1 MHNFLNV
8 TVQFLGLF
16 LTFVGI
22 IVAILI
28 NWPAIKKNLKR
39 KDIKE
44 IKEKVSVSKRNLL
57 KGIGAISV
65 GALSWGLL
73 QVKPVQNSLKKAL
86 FYFLPQGKNL
96 VVNSKSGVIHHKILC
111 ADHLPSESNTR
122 SGTQFISKS
131 KFHSSHKV
139 GILTKITENVS
150 AEDAIEILLLAVE
163 DNPTSVHI
171 YDKIVKLLGKL
182 KRFEA
187 IHLLLENADNNL
199 SKIADEKIMGSKE
212 YKKYEKAIT
221 HVRLQRRKTRERA
234 RYSALNLMS

>member
-1 MHNFLNV
+1 
-8 TVQFLGLF
+8 
-16 LTFVGI
+16 VGI

-44 IKEKVSVSKRNLL
+44 KVNLSKRNLI
-57 KGIGAISV
+57 KGIAVVSI
-65 GALSWGLL
+65 GALSWRLL
-73 QVKPVQNSLKKAL
+73 QISPIHNTLKKAL

-96 VVNSKSGVIHHKILC
+96 IVNAKSGIIHHKTLC
-111 ADHLPSESNTR
+111 ADHLPAENNILSGAKLISE
-122 SGTQFISKS
+122 S
-131 KFHSSHKV
+131 KFHGSHKV

-150 AEDAIEILLLAVE
+150 AEDSIEILLLAAE

-182 KRFEA
+182 KRYESV
-187 IHLLLENADNNL
+187 HLLLESAESNL
-199 SKIADEKIMGSKE
+199 RKIANEKTLGRKE
-212 YKKYEKAIT
+212 RKKYEKAIV
-221 HVRLQRRKTRERA
+221 HVRLQRKKAKERA